1 MFKRIA
7 LLLLLAAGLPLA
19 LQAQSSAPKWMPDS
33 VYYLMP
39 RFSQGYVF
47 LRGQMPAQ
55 GKMNICAV
63 DNTLRFLDD
72 KGAELSSGED
82 NILKVIIDNVT
93 FLRYDDVFYRLYPAK
108 ADVGVALCRK
118 VRIIRDQKEAAY
130 GGTSQTS
137 SVKEYSTMYVDGVTY
152 NLNDDKE
159 YPFETTETVNIYKG
173 DTVFPLTKKSL
184 RKIFSS
190 RKADVD
196 AWFQAGHSMPRTVE
210 ETLEMLSLWVE

>member
-7 LLLLLAAGLPLA
+7 LLLLLAAGLPWA

-39 RFSQGYVF
+39 RFGQGYVF
-47 LRGQMPAQ
+47 LRGQLPAQ

-82 NILKVIIDNVT
+82 SILKVVIDNVT
-93 FLRYDDVFYRLYPAK
+93 FLRHQDVFYRQYPVK

-118 VRIIRDQKEAAY
+118 VLIIRDQKVAAY

-137 SVKEYSTMYVDGVTY
+137 STKEYSTLYADGVTY
-152 NLNDDKE
+152 NLNDDKV
-159 YPFETTETVNIYKG
+159 YPFEITETICLYKG
-173 DTVFPLTKKSL
+173 DAVYPLTKKSL
-184 RKIFSS
+184 RKIFASH
-190 RKADVD
+190 KADID
-196 AWFQAGHSMPRTVE
+196 AWFQAGNSMPRTVE
-210 ETLEMLSLWVE
+210 KTKEMLSQWAE

>member
-7 LLLLLAAGLPLA
+7 LLLLLAAGLPWA

-184 RKIFSS
+184 RKIFAS